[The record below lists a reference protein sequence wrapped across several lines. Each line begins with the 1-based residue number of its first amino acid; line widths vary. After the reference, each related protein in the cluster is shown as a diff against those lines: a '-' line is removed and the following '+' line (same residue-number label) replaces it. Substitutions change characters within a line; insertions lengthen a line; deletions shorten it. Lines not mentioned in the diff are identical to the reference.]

1 MVKQAKSVKQVTAS
15 IDNQIYTLIYNPQTD
30 YYEIEV
36 VAPEEPGL
44 HKVEIEYT
52 VSGLISTDT
61 IDLIVLAKENVKI
74 RSHEIIAYFLN
85 KTNFEVKDVAQL
97 TISEIN
103 QDMETNGNSIFY
115 SPKKLLIEE
124 NDYIYLKENDQQLF
138 LGIIQK
144 QEDENESGKYKL
156 TCKDIMAIL
165 DFSCFEADDEEI
177 IKNVGIEDFL
187 ATKISKEFINN
198 EDHFVNKNY
207 LEVNAIT
214 HTKKNISISTLANVT
229 NGIYNFLTL
238 ANNAIKNYDLQFD
251 FAIKKKKIIICI
263 STKSAEKTLIDTT
276 TSDVSE
282 YSETF
287 SLEIVSKVEVY
298 IKETGEKYYRY
309 LLNDRTTTTDSENPN
324 RVAGKTEKVVV
335 EKQEDAEQTALDK
348 FKSNTYNH
356 NITFKINKN
365 SKLHDISNMRIGT
378 PIQIK
383 TKNSIIKDTYISSI
397 KSNDDEFLT
406 IVCGNIRVNYID
418 KFLQERRKS
427 K

>member
-1 MVKQAKSVKQVTAS
+1 MMLQDVKSIKQVTAT
-15 IDNQIYTLIYNPQTD
+15 INNQIYTLVYNPQTD

-36 VAPEEPGL
+36 VAPEETGL
-44 HKVEIEYT
+44 HNIEIEYT
-52 VSGLISTDT
+52 SSGLIATENM
-61 IDLIVLAKENVKI
+61 DLIVLAKESVKVN
-74 RSHEIIAYFLN
+74 SHEIIAYFLD
-85 KTNFEVKDVAQL
+85 KANFEIKDVAQL

-115 SPKKLLIEE
+115 SPKKLEIEE
-124 NDYIYLKENDQQLF
+124 NDYIYLKEDDKQLF
-138 LGIIQK
+138 FGIIQK
-144 QEDENESGKYKL
+144 QEDENESGRYKI
-156 TCKDIMAIL
+156 TCKDIMAML
-165 DFSCFEADDEEI
+165 DFSCFEEDAEI
-177 IKNVGIEDFL
+177 IKNIGIEDFL
-187 ATKISKEFINN
+187 SNRILKEFVNN
-198 EDHFVNKNY
+198 DDYFVNKSY
-207 LEVNAIT
+207 LEVNALT
-214 HTKKNISISTLANVT
+214 HTPKNISLTTLANIT
-229 NGIYNFLTL
+229 NGIYNFLTF

-251 FAIKKKKIIICI
+251 FEIKNKKLIISI
-263 STKSAEKTLIDTT
+263 STKNTEKILIDTT

-298 IKETGEKYYRY
+298 IKETEEKYYRY

-324 RVAGKTEKVVV
+324 RVIGKTEKVVV
-335 EKQEDAEQTALDK
+335 EKKEDAEQTALDK

-365 SKLHDISNMRIGT
+365 SKLHDISSIKIGT

-406 IVCGNIRVNYID
+406 VVCGNIRVNYID

>member
-85 KTNFEVKDVAQL
+85 KTNFEIKDVAQL

-165 DFSCFEADDEEI
+165 DFSCFEEDDEEI

-251 FAIKKKKIIICI
+251 FAIKKKKLIICI

-365 SKLHDISNMRIGT
+365 SKLHDISNMKIGT

>member
-61 IDLIVLAKENVKI
+61 IDLIVLAKENAKI

-85 KTNFEVKDVAQL
+85 KTNFEIKDVAQL

-165 DFSCFEADDEEI
+165 DFSCFEEDDEEI

-251 FAIKKKKIIICI
+251 FAIKKKKLIICI

>member
-85 KTNFEVKDVAQL
+85 KTNFEIKDVAQL

-165 DFSCFEADDEEI
+165 DFSCFEEDDEEI

-251 FAIKKKKIIICI
+251 FAIKKKKLIICI

-335 EKQEDAEQTALDK
+335 
-348 FKSNTYNH
+348 
-356 NITFKINKN
+356 
-365 SKLHDISNMRIGT
+365 
-378 PIQIK
+378 
-383 TKNSIIKDTYISSI
+383 
-397 KSNDDEFLT
+397 
-406 IVCGNIRVNYID
+406 
-418 KFLQERRKS
+418 
-427 K
+427 